1 MLMNRLILFGA
12 ICCAPIAVEASARV
26 AVLQF
31 GKQAVIHR
39 TTSETAETSQQGVTS
54 FWQAVHNKNNNKSR
68 RQQVRTTDMTIVPDL
83 FHSADSGIV
92 IGLSSG
98 SNNEID
104 FSQLA
109 TISQL
114 VAEKDERVVGTMEVE
129 EGNCEGLIKSVKDV
143 DVETTQSLAA
153 ALPKHAERTG
163 LSAIQVVVDNSNA
176 KAIDEEIRV
185 ALEAV
190 QKYAEKAGKNVVVH
204 VIVDEPIESYRQR
217 VLMSR
222 RRLNQNNNVDDDVA
236 GNNGQ
241 QQQYSGYY
249 GYGYYNAY
257 GEWVTPYKTMFQ
269 IQYFNVVTWTAVG
282 LVVGLMFTIYL
293 MMYMPLEPDTLLFG
307 ESAKLVGEE

>member
-1 MLMNRLILFGA
+1 MMKGLILFGA

-31 GKQAVIHR
+31 GKQAVVHR
-39 TTSETAETSQQGVTS
+39 TTSETAETSPDGVTS
-54 FWQAVHNKNNNKSR
+54 FWQAVHNKNSNKSR
-68 RQQVRTTDMTIVPDL
+68 RQQVRMTDMTMVPDL

-92 IGLSSG
+92 IGLTSG
-98 SNNEID
+98 NNNEID

-109 TISQL
+109 TLSQL
-114 VAEKDERVVGTMEVE
+114 VAEKDERVVGTMDVE
-129 EGNCEGLIKSVKDV
+129 EGSCEGLIKSVKDV
-143 DVETTQSLAA
+143 NVETTQSVAA
-153 ALPKHAERTG
+153 ALQKHAERTG
-163 LSAIQVVVDNSNA
+163 LSAIQAFVDNSNA
-176 KAIDEEIRV
+176 KEIDEEIRV

-190 QKYAEKAGKNVVVH
+190 QKYAEESGKSVVVH
-204 VIVDEPIESYRQR
+204 LVVDEPIESYRQR
-217 VLMSR
+217 VLLSR

-236 GNNGQ
+236 ANNGQ

-282 LVVGLMFTIYL
+282 LFVGLMFTIYL

>member
-1 MLMNRLILFGA
+1 MKGLILFGA

-54 FWQAVHNKNNNKSR
+54 FWQAVHNNRSR
-68 RQQVRTTDMTIVPDL
+68 RQQVRMTDMTIVPDL

-92 IGLSSG
+92 IGLTSVNS
-98 SNNEID
+98 NEID

-114 VAEKDERVVGTMEVE
+114 VVEKDERVVGTMDIE
-129 EGNCEGLIKSVKDV
+129 EGNCEDLIKSVKDV

-153 ALPKHAERTG
+153 ALQKHAERTG
-163 LSAIQVVVDNSNA
+163 LSAIQAVVDNSNA

-190 QKYAEKAGKNVVVH
+190 QKYAEESGKSVVVH
-204 VIVDEPIESYRQR
+204 VVVDEPIDSYRQR
-217 VLMSR
+217 VLLSR

-236 GNNGQ
+236 ANNGQ

-282 LVVGLMFTIYL
+282 LVVGLLFTIYL